1 MASVSTLGGGDGC
14 RYHSGTVRVMAMNLR
29 ITEEQD
35 RLLTE
40 LARSQGVSKN
50 EAAVRAIEVSWAR
63 RRHET
68 QVRDLTRAAI
78 ERYGPLL
85 DRLAQ

>member
-1 MASVSTLGGGDGC
+1 MAL
-14 RYHSGTVRVMAMNLR
+14 NLR
-29 ITEEQD
+29 ITEAQD
-35 RLLTE
+35 RALTE

-50 EAAVRAIEVSWAR
+50 EAAVRAIEEAWAR
-63 RRHET
+63 RHHEAR
-68 QVRDLTRAAI
+68 VRDLARAAV

>member
-1 MASVSTLGGGDGC
+1 MAL
-14 RYHSGTVRVMAMNLR
+14 NLR

-35 RLLTE
+35 RRLAE

-50 EAAVRAIEVSWAR
+50 EAAVRAIEETWAR
-63 RRHET
+63 RGHEAA
-68 QVRDLTRAAI
+68 VRGLARAAV

-85 DRLAQ
+85 DRLAK